1 MKILAIETSCD
12 DTCAAVLENDTVLSS
27 VISSQ
32 TDLHAKWGGV
42 VPDIAKRA
50 HIEKIDPVIKTALKK
65 AKVSIEE
72 IEVIAVTLGP
82 GLAIA
87 LGIGVNK
94 AKELAIKYNKK
105 LVAVNHIEGHILA
118 NLTKNKSGLPKR
130 EIEFPALVMTVSGG
144 HTKLFLIKKIGE
156 YELVGETLDDAAGE
170 ALDKAAKMMGLGYP
184 GGPIIERLAQKG
196 DPNWMKLP
204 RPLSNQKNFDYSFSG
219 LKTSFYYQ
227 IREWPQEKISENLTN
242 LSASFQNAV
251 FDSLLIKFKR
261 AILNY
266 NPKTLLASG
275 GVLAN
280 QKLRKDLRKLAK
292 EVNLPI
298 FMPAKK
304 ELNTDNAAMI
314 GTVGY
319 YKAIRSEFVE
329 DIENLD
335 RNPRLNLGSVTV
347 DSSPR

>member
-12 DTCAAVLENDTVLSS
+12 DTCAAVLENDCLISN

-50 HIEKIDPVIKTALKK
+50 HIEKIDPVINTALKR
-65 AKVSIEE
+65 AKTSFDE
-72 IEVIAVTLGP
+72 IDVIAVTLGP

-105 LVAVNHIEGHILA
+105 LVAVNHIEGHILS
-118 NLTKNKSGLPKR
+118 NLIKNKLGKPERK
-130 EIEFPALVMTVSGG
+130 IEFPALAMTVSGG

-156 YELVGETLDDAAGE
+156 YELIGETLDDAAGE

-184 GGPIIERLAQKG
+184 GGPIVERLAQTG
-196 DPNWMKLP
+196 DKEYLKLP
-204 RPLSNQKNFDYSFSG
+204 RPLSTQKNFDYSFSG

-227 IREWPQEKISENLTN
+227 IREWPKKKIGQNLAN
-242 LSASFQNAV
+242 LSATFQDAV
-251 FDSLLIKFKR
+251 FDSLLIKFRK
-261 AILNY
+261 AIEFY
-266 NPKTLLASG
+266 KPKTILASG

-280 QKLRKDLRKLAK
+280 LELRKRLRKMAK
-292 EVNLPI
+292 ELKTPLLMPI
-298 FMPAKK
+298 KK
-304 ELNTDNAAMI
+304 EFNTDNAAMI
-314 GTVGY
+314 GLVGY
-319 YKAIRSEFVE
+319 YKALKNEFVE
-329 DIENLD
+329 DVESLD
-335 RNPRLNLGSVTV
+335 RNPRATL
-347 DSSPR
+347 